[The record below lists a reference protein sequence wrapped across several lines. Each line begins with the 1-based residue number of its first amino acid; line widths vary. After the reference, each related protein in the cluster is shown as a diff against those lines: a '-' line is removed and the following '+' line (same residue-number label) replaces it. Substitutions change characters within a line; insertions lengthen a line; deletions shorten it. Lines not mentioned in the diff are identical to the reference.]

1 MLVYIVLAALP
12 LVSALIISRPN
23 GTYSVGTQITE
34 FVDDSRFINGTHR
47 RIMTTSFF
55 PTGYHSDCL
64 PYLTPYM
71 PKLTADYNAVIYSQ
85 LLGATIPNAT
95 LEQLQL
101 QVCNTTCGD
110 RKLNHRAWPLT
121 LFSPGLGASR
131 QLYNALAE
139 QLAAMGYIVVTV
151 DTPLQADIIE
161 YPDGSFLLAPG
172 IGTNAQLEAAL
183 PDRVKDVIL
192 VKNKAL
198 TGMGLPSSIKPDPS
212 RIAVWGHSFGG
223 AAAAQVS
230 LEDPSFKAG
239 INFDG
244 TLYGSVVSS
253 GIKQPF
259 LIFSH
264 TNQSTPG
271 TVSSWNSFLQ
281 ASPKFDKLE
290 LSLNGS
296 THYTFTDAPLLADLA
311 GLDELPGVDAALGQ
325 LSGTRVLVILAAY
338 TDAFFSTYG
347 HSQLKTGHPVRSA
360 IHKQLNGR
368 LVLRW
373 VTTWESL
380 LL

>member
-1 MLVYIVLAALP
+1 MLAYIVLAALP
-12 LVSALIISRPN
+12 LVSALTVPRPN

-71 PKLTADYNAVIYSQ
+71 PKLTADYNAVSYSQ

-101 QVCNTTCGD
+101 QVCNTTCSDKRLG
-110 RKLNHRAWPLT
+110 HRTWPLT

-151 DTPLQADIIE
+151 DTPLQAGIVE
-161 YPDGSFLLAPG
+161 YTDGSVLLG
-172 IGTNAQLEAAL
+172 NWTELSSNAQFDSAL
-183 PDRVKDVIL
+183 SDRVKDVIL
-192 VKNKAL
+192 VKNKL
-198 TGMGLPSSIKPDPS
+198 LIGVGLPSSVKPDPN
-212 RIAVWGHSFGG
+212 RVAAWGHSFGG

-244 TLYGSVVSS
+244 TLYGSVVTS

-259 LIFSH
+259 LIFTH
-264 TNQSTPG
+264 AGELLPETI
-271 TVSSWNSFLQ
+271 SSWQSFLQ
-281 ASPKFDKLE
+281 ASSRFDKLE
-290 LSLNGS
+290 LRLNGS
-296 THYTFTDAPLLADLA
+296 VHNTFSDAPLLADLA
-311 GLDELPGVDAALGQ
+311 GIAELPGVDAALGQ
-325 LSGTRVLVILAAY
+325 LNGRRVLVVLAAY
-338 TDAFFSTYG
+338 TDAYFRYAFKGATRVPELLSG
-347 HSQLKTGHPVRSA
+347 PSA
-360 IHKQLNGR
+360 KFPE
-368 LVLRW
+368 VEFVVDLR
-373 VTTWESL
+373 
-380 LL
+380 

>member
-1 MLVYIVLAALP
+1 
-12 LVSALIISRPN
+12 
-23 GTYSVGTQITE
+23 
-34 FVDDSRFINGTHR
+34 
-47 RIMTTSFF
+47 MTTSFF

-85 LLGATIPNAT
+85 LLGATVPNAT

-101 QVCNTTCGD
+101 SVCNTTCDDGRLSH
-110 RKLNHRAWPLT
+110 RKWPLT

-131 QLYNALAE
+131 QLYNAMAE
-139 QLAAMGYIVVTV
+139 QLAAMGYIVVTI

-172 IGTNAQLEAAL
+172 IGTKAQLEAAL
-183 PDRVKDVIL
+183 PDRVKDIIF
-192 VKNKAL
+192 VKNKVL
-198 TGMGLPSSIKPDPS
+198 TGSGLPSSVKPDPN

-244 TLYGSVVSS
+244 TLYGSVVST
-253 GIKQPF
+253 GVKQPF

-264 TNQSTPG
+264 AGQLLNETI
-271 TVSSWNSFLQ
+271 SSWKSFLQ
-281 ASPKFDKLE
+281 ASPKFDKIE

-296 THYTFTDAPLLADLA
+296 VHNTFSDAPLLADLA
-311 GLDELPGVDAALGQ
+311 GIAELPGVDAALGQ
-325 LSGTRVLVILAAY
+325 LDGRRVIVIVAAY
-338 TDAFFSTYG
+338 TDAFFSAG
-347 HSQLKTGHPVRSA
+347 FPEVEFVVDLP
-360 IHKQLNGR
+360 
-368 LVLRW
+368 
-373 VTTWESL
+373 
-380 LL
+380 

>member
-1 MLVYIVLAALP
+1 MIVYMILAALP
-12 LVSALIISRPN
+12 LVSALIIPRPN

-34 FVDDSRFINGTHR
+34 FADTSRSINGTHR

-55 PTGYHSDCL
+55 PTGYHSDCQ

-95 LEQLQL
+95 LGQLQL
-101 QVCNTTCGD
+101 KVCNSTCGD
-110 RKLNHRAWPLT
+110 RKFNHRTWPLT

-131 QLYNALAE
+131 QLYNAMAE
-139 QLAAMGYIVVTV
+139 QLAAIGYIVVTI

-172 IGTNAQLEAAL
+172 IGTKAQLEAAL
-183 PDRVKDVIL
+183 PDRVKDIIL
-192 VKNKAL
+192 VKNKVL
-198 TGMGLPSSIKPDPS
+198 TGLGLPSSVKPDPS

-223 AAAAQVS
+223 AAAAQVA

-244 TLYGSVVSS
+244 TLYGSVVST
-253 GIKQPF
+253 GVKQPF

-264 TNQSTPG
+264 AGQLLNATIN
-271 TVSSWNSFLQ
+271 SWNSFLQ
-281 ASPKFDKLE
+281 ASPKFDKIE

-296 THYTFTDAPLLADLA
+296 VHNTFSDAPLLADLA
-311 GLDELPGVDAALGQ
+311 GIAELPGVDAALGQ
-325 LSGTRVLVILAAY
+325 LDGRRVLVILAAY
-338 TDAFFSTYG
+338 TDAFFSAEFPEVEFVVD
-347 HSQLKTGHPVRSA
+347 LP
-360 IHKQLNGR
+360 
-368 LVLRW
+368 
-373 VTTWESL
+373 
-380 LL
+380 